1 MQTVSQELIKRFQEN
16 EVTNLSNDFG
26 KFILISL
33 PNKNGNKILLTN
45 NLSDFKMNVH
55 EKHQGEE
62 YNELYFYLPSY
73 WDLEDIENPKMN
85 WVFAWLEKLK
95 NHVINKNTWF
105 GNGHTIPCGKELKP
119 LSETMLQ
126 NHFILANPIE
136 LNEELSP
143 LIIEDKTIRFLAVI
157 PIFEDEM
164 DYKQGKGT
172 AKLFKKFEQAK
183 VTEKLDDYRKTVLK
197 NRWNFF
203 GK

>member
-126 NHFILANPIE
+126 NHFILAYPIE
-136 LNEELSP
+136 LNEEISP